1 MFCSR
6 VKLSTATNGLVIL
19 LRVFLLLRTSVSPP
33 PNECFSS
40 SERRLSERFSERLSF
55 LIPSYVRLLRLLP
68 NASPLRPP
76 PSPPSTTMTTTLG
89 GFILFVGIA
98 AAAVDY
104 QTVKRYCVDVCEE
117 RLLVPYGVTRCRP
130 SDIRRCIA
138 STLEE
143 GDNLCHRCP
152 LYSGVDDCDGRLAY
166 RTCRPRAS

>member
-1 MFCSR
+1 
-6 VKLSTATNGLVIL
+6 
-19 LRVFLLLRTSVSPP
+19 
-33 PNECFSS
+33 
-40 SERRLSERFSERLSF
+40 
-55 LIPSYVRLLRLLP
+55 
-68 NASPLRPP
+68 
-76 PSPPSTTMTTTLG
+76 MTTTLG

-104 QTVKRYCVDVCEE
+104 RTVKRYCVNVCEE